1 MTVKKTDAELQK
13 ALLVKVLRSQI
24 RLKHTIE
31 AERELNEVLP
41 KAEKDFDKK
50 LQHGKLLDDADI
62 EELARKAWT
71 STSRTDP

>member
-50 LQHGKLLDDADI
+50 LQHDDADI
-62 EELARKAWT
+62 EERARKALN
-71 STSRTDP
+71 P

>member
-62 EELARKAWT
+62 EELARKALN
-71 STSRTDP
+71 P